1 MSHLICRSGRKTTSV
16 HEAQHAACIGKLFF
30 QRNTRP
36 RFFLF
41 SPHCLFYSVRVIDSD
56 GRLSEF
62 LSKLRVAEWV
72 ALDTEADSLHAYPE
86 KLCLLQISTAHRDDL
101 IDPLA
106 AIDLRLLWPVLHPQ
120 QLIMHGADYDLR
132 LLRKKHDFVPVRI
145 FDTML
150 ASRLLGE
157 REFGLSSLARKYL
170 GVTLEKGSQKADWA
184 TRPLTARMEAYARND
199 THYLKPLADILR
211 EQLRQKGRLGWLEQ
225 SCARL
230 IADCSR
236 LAPADPDLM
245 WRIKGSHR
253 LARHGL
259 AVLREAWRWREQ
271 EAIAA
276 NRPPYFVL
284 SHEALVE
291 IATAAA
297 GHVEVDNLLPRRFPA
312 RRKDELLEAIQKG
325 LAVPPEEQPKPLR
338 TISRRQTEA
347 ERRRFLELEQRRNDR
362 AAKLDLDPT
371 LIAPRA
377 TLAALAHDWHAHQQE
392 LMDWQRELLTKE
404 DHE

>member
-1 MSHLICRSGRKTTSV
+1 
-16 HEAQHAACIGKLFF
+16 
-30 QRNTRP
+30 
-36 RFFLF
+36 
-41 SPHCLFYSVRVIDSD
+41 VIDSD
-56 GRLSEF
+56 GKLSEF

-86 KLCLLQISTAHRDDL
+86 KLCLLQISTAQGDDL

-106 AIDLRLLWPVLHPQ
+106 PIALPLLWPVLHQQ

-157 REFGLSSLARKYL
+157 REFGLSSLVRKFL

-184 TRPLTARMEAYARND
+184 VRPLTERMEIYARND
-199 THYLKPLADILR
+199 THYLKPLTDILR
-211 EQLRQKGRLGWLEQ
+211 EQLRQKERLDWLEQ

-236 LAPADPDLM
+236 FVPTDPNLT

-253 LARHGL
+253 LPRPGL
-259 AVLREAWRWREQ
+259 SVLREAWRWREQ
-271 EAIAA
+271 EAIAT

-297 GHVEVDNLLPRRFPA
+297 SNGAVEELLPRRFPA
-312 RRKDELLEAIQKG
+312 RRKDGLLEAVQKG
-325 LAVPPEEQPKPLR
+325 LAVPPEEQPRPLR

-371 LIAPRA
+371 LIASRA
-377 TLAALAHDWHAHQQE
+377 TLAALAHDWQAHLQE
-392 LMDWQRELLTKE
+392 LMDWQREILTKD
-404 DHE
+404 DHR